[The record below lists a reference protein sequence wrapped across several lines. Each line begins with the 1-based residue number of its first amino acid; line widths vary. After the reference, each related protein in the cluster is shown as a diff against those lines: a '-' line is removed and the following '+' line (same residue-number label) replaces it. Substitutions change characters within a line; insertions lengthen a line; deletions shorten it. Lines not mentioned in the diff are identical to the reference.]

1 MTRRSGRFLWA
12 AAGLMT
18 LLGMHPALADVIDGE
33 WCSDD
38 GRHLSIAGPTIVTP
52 GGTRMQGAYTRHSFL
67 YTAPANEPNG
77 GEEVSLRLL
86 SEIAVQIRFGGEESR
101 VQTWHR
107 CTETTS

>member
-1 MTRRSGRFLWA
+1 MTRSRRILLA
-12 AAGLMT
+12 AVGLMT
-18 LLGMHPALADVIDGE
+18 LFGLQPAFADAIDGN

-67 YTAPANEPNG
+67 YTAPANEPDG
-77 GEEVSLRLL
+77 GQEVAMRLI
-86 SEIAVQIRFGGEESR
+86 SEIAVQIRFGGADRPS
-101 VQTWHR
+101 QTWHR